1 MTSCGTKEVVCVLKA
16 LSEDGELS
24 LSDGRTIVRPDSP
37 AKHGNVVRMSPDF
50 RLVVLAN
57 RPGYPFMGV
66 FSLIQFARLI
76 SVYFLFLSF
85 FPRASE
91 RRVLLIVG
99 VCQPFS
105 HLHVFTSHL
114 LIFTSA
120 HLHICSS
127 SRLSHLLTFSSSHL
141 LIFTSSHLHI
151 LSCLLALL
159 PSCSLALSFFSIS
172 LLKARG
178 SANETAQ
185 NEVRSPKTGVK
196 LRFHNFRGNPFARNE
211 VRSPKTAVKLRFCSV
226 RDNPLARNEV
236 RSPKTGVKLRFHN
249 FRGNPFARNEVRSP
263 KTGVKL
269 RFHNFRGNPFPRNEV
284 RSPKTAVKLRFC
296 NARNEVRS
304 PKTAVNGK
312 IAILQCPRQPF
323 STK

>member
-66 FSLIQFARLI
+66 FSLIQFARLV

-91 RRVLLIVG
+91 LRVLLIMG

-127 SRLSHLLTFSSSHL
+127 SHLLIFSPSHLHIFSSSHLLIFTASHLHIFTSSHPHIFTSSYLHIFSSSHLLIFTSSHPHILTSSHL

-151 LSCLLALL
+151 FSSSHLHIFTSSHTLL
-159 PSCSLALSFFSIS
+159 PSCSLAFLLSCPLALSFFSIS

-178 SANETAQ
+178 SAN
-185 NEVRSPKTGVK
+185 
-196 LRFHNFRGNPFARNE
+196 
-211 VRSPKTAVKLRFCSV
+211 
-226 RDNPLARNEV
+226 
-236 RSPKTGVKLRFHN
+236 
-249 FRGNPFARNEVRSP
+249 
-263 KTGVKL
+263 
-269 RFHNFRGNPFPRNEV
+269 
-284 RSPKTAVKLRFC
+284 
-296 NARNEVRS
+296 
-304 PKTAVNGK
+304 
-312 IAILQCPRQPF
+312 
-323 STK
+323 